1 MSDLGLPCLYIGFGL
16 LGIRVF
22 PARAGIRY
30 LSKAFCGKGQMMTY
44 ALATNKREHF
54 G

>member
-1 MSDLGLPCLYIGFGL
+1 MSDLGLPFLYIEFGL

-22 PARAGIRY
+22 AARAGIRY
-30 LSKAFCGKGQMMTY
+30 LSRTFCGKGQMMTH